1 MFKPLALVVLAV
13 TTSSPVWAADPP
25 ADPPAPAAPSP
36 ADIDKI
42 MTQFRTDLQAARADV
57 VAKALTLNA
66 DQASK
71 FWPLFKQFQGE
82 QNAIIDAQLQ
92 ATKKYSDNFA
102 KLTEADS
109 LAYVTALL
117 ERDEKIHDLRV
128 KWLTK
133 FQSAVPIGVAARAI
147 QIDRRLGLVAQIQ
160 LASKVPL
167 VH

>member
-1 MFKPLALVVLAV
+1 MFKSLVLSLVLVAAA
-13 TTSSPVWAADPP
+13 PVWAADPP
-25 ADPPAPAAPSP
+25 ADPPAPATPSQ
-36 ADIDKI
+36 ADIDKL
-42 MTQFRTDLQAARADV
+42 MAQFRSDLQAARADV
-57 VAKALTLNA
+57 VAKGLTLNA

-92 ATKKYSDNFA
+92 ATKKYSDSFA
-102 KLTEADS
+102 QLKEADS

-128 KWLTK
+128 KWLAK
-133 FQSAVPIGVAARAI
+133 FQTVVPIGTAARAI

-167 VH
+167 VR

>member
-1 MFKPLALVVLAV
+1 MFKSIALAV
-13 TTSSPVWAADPP
+13 FAVAALSPALSADTP
-25 ADPPAPAAPSP
+25 AEPPAAPSP
-36 ADIDKI
+36 ADIDKL
-42 MTQFRTDLQAARADV
+42 MTQFRSDLQAARADV

-71 FWPLFKQFQGE
+71 FWPLFKQFQAE
-82 QNAIIDAQLQ
+82 QNGIIDAQLK
-92 ATKKYSDNFA
+92 ATKQYSDHFA
-102 KLTEADS
+102 QLTEADS

-128 KWLTK
+128 KWLAK
-133 FQSAVPIGVAARAI
+133 FQSAVPVGIAARAI

>member
-1 MFKPLALVVLAV
+1 MFKSLVLILVLVAAV
-13 TTSSPVWAADPP
+13 PVWAADPP
-25 ADPPAPAAPSP
+25 ADPPAPATPSQ
-36 ADIDKI
+36 ADIDKL
-42 MTQFRTDLQAARADV
+42 MAQFRSDLQAARADV
-57 VAKALTLNA
+57 VAKGLTLNA

-92 ATKKYSDNFA
+92 ATKKYSDSFA
-102 KLTEADS
+102 QLKEADS

-128 KWLTK
+128 KWLAK
-133 FQSAVPIGVAARAI
+133 FQTVVPIGTAARAI

-167 VH
+167 VR